1 MIVLFISANIDN
13 NNNGVHIENIPLRH
27 LIFIKKKRKF
37 EGIFLHWPNKKK
49 TKVVVLVMLM
59 IMIMRVIIMMLV
71 RKKIMMVM
79 AMVIKII
86 IVRMIKDGQIK
97 SWGEARKVSRREDKE
112 EGKKREESEGNN
124 FALIN
129 IRFISTDRSG
139 RGICMFGAICEDR
152 SCRRRLTA
160 LGCSIIISLLVFFL
174 RFRPSCLPG
183 FYVLGSVALS
193 V

>member
-1 MIVLFISANIDN
+1 MISNWLKCVVIVLFISANIDN

-49 TKVVVLVMLM
+49 TKVVVLVMMM

-86 IVRMIKDGQIK
+86 IVRMIKDSQIK
-97 SWGEARKVSRREDKE
+97 SWGRQER
-112 EGKKREESEGNN
+112 
-124 FALIN
+124 
-129 IRFISTDRSG
+129 
-139 RGICMFGAICEDR
+139 
-152 SCRRRLTA
+152 
-160 LGCSIIISLLVFFL
+160 
-174 RFRPSCLPG
+174 
-183 FYVLGSVALS
+183 
-193 V
+193 